1 MTVVA
6 FQGEIGAFSEEAVY
20 QHFGRDVE
28 SLPYQAFEHI
38 FEAVE
43 DGIADFSAVPVENST
58 AGSINK
64 AYDLLLDPNPENALS
79 DGAQSLTPKRFQT
92 LMNELRPI
100 AEAVGRKI

>member
-64 AYDLLLDPNPENALS
+64 AYDFCQKKNES
-79 DGAQSLTPKRFQT
+79 DGCPPFSLS
-92 LMNELRPI
+92 LSS
-100 AEAVGRKI
+100 V